1 MMACLPMNDKVV
13 DIAQSTKTA
22 DATKTTV
29 YRSMTGSGRISPA
42 TRQRVLDYVKKHNC
56 TLGVPACGADN
67 RCSYN
72 ISLVISKQFSD
83 FEMPFMRKI
92 MRSVYYV
99 AGEYDYDVLLT
110 LVDENETRP
119 VERLLDNRKIDGLI
133 LTRTLERDPLI
144 PLLKARKLPFVA
156 IGQPED
162 DEILSVDHDQVGG
175 CREMTSLLL
184 MKGMKHIALLGGSM
198 LYTVNQSRLEGFR
211 QAYDKMGQVI
221 DEGLLFLELE
231 TDDLRM
237 WAVQQAVER
246 GADCILCMDER
257 LAQLSLNVLKQLNLR
272 VPQDIRLAS
281 LYDSENLAN
290 AMPPI
295 TAVQFNADILGLKA
309 TQQLLCALQGE
320 KVETRI
326 ELGYQV
332 SLRESTQI

>member
-1 MMACLPMNDKVV
+1 MARLPMNDKVV
-13 DIAQSTKTA
+13 DIAQSTETV

-29 YRSMTGSGRISPA
+29 YRSMAGSGRISPA

-56 TLGVPACGADN
+56 TPGVPACGADN

-144 PLLKARKLPFVA
+144 PLLKAHKLPFVA

-162 DEILSVDHDQVGG
+162 DEIFSVDHDQVGG

-257 LAQLSLNVLKQLNLR
+257 LAQLSLNVLKQLNLH

-290 AMPPI
+290 AVPPI